1 MFSHRI
7 DEDTEL
13 RLHHERHADE
23 LFVLVDRNRAYLWE
37 WLPWL
42 DGTVTADDE
51 RDFIKAS
58 LEFFGRGELLP
69 MGIWHLGK
77 LVGTVGFTRV
87 NSSNRAAEIGYC
99 ISEDQQEKGLITRAC
114 TAMIAYG
121 FNELDYNRIVIRAAV
136 DNLPSRAVPERLG
149 FTYEGTE
156 RQSEWHYDHFKD
168 VAAYSMLADEWRSL
182 EQS

>member
-42 DGTVTADDE
+42 DGTV
-51 RDFIKAS
+51 
-58 LEFFGRGELLP
+58 
-69 MGIWHLGK
+69 
-77 LVGTVGFTRV
+77 GFTRV

-114 TAMIAYG
+114 TAMISYG

-182 EQS
+182 EQP